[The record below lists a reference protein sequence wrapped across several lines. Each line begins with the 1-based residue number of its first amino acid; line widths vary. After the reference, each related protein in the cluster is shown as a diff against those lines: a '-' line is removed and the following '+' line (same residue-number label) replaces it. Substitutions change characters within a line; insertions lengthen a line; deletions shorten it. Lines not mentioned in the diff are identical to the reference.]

1 MIQIK
6 ACPICEG
13 SEIKHFLQSKNF
25 RINNTPFTIEQCASC
40 GFRFTNPLPSED
52 EIGEYYNTEN
62 YISHTETKK
71 GLVNFLFHVVRKRTL
86 AQKFKL
92 ISRYSNKQSLLDFGA
107 GSGVFLNFV
116 KERGWKVKGVEPD
129 DNARQLAINKS
140 SIEMRTPDEVHT
152 IADGSYDSITL
163 WHVLEH
169 LYNLK
174 EDIRQFKRILTD
186 DGTLFIAVPNCSS
199 PDAKKYKEFW
209 SAYDL
214 PIHLYHFTPSDI
226 KLLFEK
232 EGFEV
237 VEMIPMKFDAFW
249 ISLESEKYKSGNSG
263 FSFVNLVKGFWFG
276 LISNLKAKNGTYS
289 SQIYV
294 IKKQK
299 K

>member
-1 MIQIK
+1 MIEYNT
-6 ACPICEG
+6 CPICE
-13 SEIKHFLQSKNF
+13 SEQLNHFLQSKNF
-25 RINNTPFTIEQCASC
+25 RINNKPFTIQSCGSC
-40 GFRFTNPLPSED
+40 GFKFTNPIPNED
-52 EIGEYYNTEN
+52 EIGAYYNSEN

-71 GLVNFLFHVVRKRTL
+71 GLVNFLFHQVRKITL
-86 AQKFKL
+86 KQKFNL
-92 ISRYSNKQSLLDFGA
+92 IDRYSKQKSLLDFGA
-107 GSGVFLNFV
+107 GSGVFLTYV
-116 KERGWKVKGVEPD
+116 KERGWQVKGVEPD
-129 DNARQLAINKS
+129 DNARALAADKAQIA
-140 SIEMRTPDEVHT
+140 MYTPGDVHT
-152 IADGSYDSITL
+152 IEAGSFDTITL

-186 DGTLFIAVPNCSS
+186 DGTLVVAVPNCASY
-199 PDAKKYKEFW
+199 DAKKYKEFW

-232 EGFEV
+232 EGFEI
-237 VEMIPMKFDAFW
+237 VEMRPMKFDAFW
-249 ISLESEKYKSGNSG
+249 IGLESEKYKSGNSG

-294 IKKQK
+294 LKKSK
-299 K
+299 N

>member
-1 MIQIK
+1 MIQIEK
-6 ACPICEG
+6 CPICDG
-13 SEIKHFLQSKNF
+13 GKIKHFLQSKNF
-25 RINNTPFTIEQCASC
+25 RINNTPFSIEKCESC
-40 GFRFTNPLPSED
+40 GFRFTNPLPNED

-71 GLVNFLFHVVRKRTL
+71 GLVNFLFHLVRKRTL
-86 AQKFKL
+86 NQKFKL
-92 ISRYSNKQSLLDFGA
+92 INKYSQQKTLLDFGA
-107 GSGVFLNFV
+107 GSGVFLNYV

-129 DNARQLAINKS
+129 DNARQIAINRS
-140 SIEMRTPDEVHT
+140 SIEMTTPKEVDQINDESFDT
-152 IADGSYDSITL
+152 ITL

-174 EDIRQFKRILTD
+174 EDIRQFRRILSK

-199 PDAKKYKEFW
+199 YDAKKYKEFW

-226 KLLFEK
+226 KQLFEN
-232 EGFEV
+232 EGFKV
-237 VEMIPMKFDAFW
+237 VDMLPMKFDAFW

-263 FSFVNLVKGFWFG
+263 FSLLNLVKGFWFG

-294 IKKQK
+294 IKKV
-299 K
+299 